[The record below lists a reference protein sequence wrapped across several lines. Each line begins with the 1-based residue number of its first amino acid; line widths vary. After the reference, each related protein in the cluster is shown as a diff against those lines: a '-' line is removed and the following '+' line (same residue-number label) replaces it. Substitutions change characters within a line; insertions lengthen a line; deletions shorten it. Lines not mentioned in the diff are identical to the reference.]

1 MRLPDLAFEDDLIS
15 ARLQSLEM
23 TVCQRQRAMAEMP
36 AFECGMK
43 HFYDK
48 VGSGTEGQLFALPT
62 QKLPVSFRPKP
73 GLEII
78 SDMGG

>member
-48 VGSGTEGQLFALPT
+48 VDWKAVGRL
-62 QKLPVSFRPKP
+62 
-73 GLEII
+73 
-78 SDMGG
+78 SDRERN